1 MRSLVAEIDKLN
13 RRLYKIQDEIFDLV
27 NDFVILANDL
37 ADEAVEVGE
46 RNKEFHYY
54 KVDVLLGK
62 NGYSFMVATTYELDD
77 VEVLQLALKNS
88 LFKQDTDRRYARVD
102 DLVSQYDIDH
112 FKQIN
117 CINYL

>member
-1 MRSLVAEIDKLN
+1 MRNLVAEIDKLN
-13 RRLYKIQDEIFDLV
+13 RRLYEIQDEIVDLV
-27 NDFVILANDL
+27 NDFIMLGDDL
-37 ADEAVEVGE
+37 ADKAIEVGE

-54 KVDVLLGK
+54 KVDVRLGK
-62 NGYSFMVATTYELDD
+62 NGYSFMLATTDELDD
-77 VEVLQLALKNS
+77 VEVLQLALENS
-88 LFKQDTDRRYARVD
+88 LFNEDTDIRRAIVD